1 MDPNAPYQQMSS
13 NPEQGYQAGVGETNA
28 PLYAQ
33 PTAQP
38 VYQQPTAQPVY
49 QQPGQPMYQPPIVV
63 GQPQPMVAPV
73 VVPTDPY
80 VENRRKN
87 RIRVI
92 IGVSVLVGLGLIA
105 FIIRWVVCG
114 GISYCY
120 YYY

>member
-38 VYQQPTAQPVY
+38 VYQQP
-49 QQPGQPMYQPPIVV
+49 GQPMYQPPIVV

-73 VVPTDPY
+73 VVPTDLY
-80 VENRRKN
+80 EENRRKN

-105 FIIRWVVCG
+105 FIIRWAVCG

-120 YYY
+120 HYYY